1 MNIGSAT
8 MSSPITAVRQASA
21 QPVNPEMNPAEKEND
36 GDRDDSV
43 LKVQPAQTKP
53 VPAAVGKGIGLL
65 VDISL

>member
-8 MSSPITAVRQASA
+8 LSSPVTAMRPTTQP
-21 QPVNPEMNPAEKEND
+21 PVNPELNPAEREND

-43 LKVQPAQTKP
+43 LKIQPAQAKP

>member
-8 MSSPITAVRQASA
+8 MSSPITAVRQASV

-36 GDRDDSV
+36 RDSDDTP
-43 LKVQPAQTKP
+43 LKVQPAQAKP